1 MAKTPEMLKHR
12 GFPHGLLGTQWQYT
26 LRRANSKVTPLKA
39 WPRHRT
45 MDQTVALADI
55 GFVQA
60 LYQYFGTTPF
70 QRGNLD
76 GERLC
81 RLFGREL
88 LPAERGFDPESY
100 EALLKFNEP
109 LARKNFPQA
118 FEDEKKDASVTR
130 NAGKSRGD
138 EQR

>member
-1 MAKTPEMLKHR
+1 MAKTPEMPKHR
-12 GFPHGLLGTQWQYT
+12 RFPAGLLGTQWQYT
-26 LRRANSKVTPLKA
+26 LRRANPKPTVLSA

-55 GFVQA
+55 GFVEAVWQH
-60 LYQYFGTTPF
+60 FGTEPF

-81 RLFGREL
+81 RLFGREV
-88 LPAERGFDPESY
+88 LPAERAFDPASY
-100 EALLKFNEP
+100 FALLKLNVA

-118 FEDEKKDASVTR
+118 FEDTME
-130 NAGKSRGD
+130 AGKP
-138 EQR
+138 

>member
-1 MAKTPEMLKHR
+1 MAKTPEMPKHR
-12 GFPHGLLGTQWQYT
+12 GFPAGMLGTQWQFT
-26 LRRANSKVTPLKA
+26 LRRANSKVTPLSA

-45 MDQTVALADI
+45 MDQTVGLADI
-55 GFVQA
+55 EFVQA
-60 LYQYFGTTPF
+60 LFQYFGTAPF

-88 LPAERGFDPESY
+88 LPAERGFDPASY
-100 EALLKFNEP
+100 EALLKLNVP

-118 FEDEKKDASVTR
+118 FEEEKKDAGAARV
-130 NAGKSRGD
+130 NGKSRVD
-138 EQR
+138 

>member
-1 MAKTPEMLKHR
+1 MAKTPEMPKHR
-12 GFPHGLLGTQWQYT
+12 GFPAGLLGTQWQFT
-26 LRRANSKVTPLKA
+26 LRRANSKVTPLTA

-60 LYQYFGTTPF
+60 LWQYFGTAPF

-88 LPAERGFDPESY
+88 LPAERGFDPASY
-100 EALLKFNEP
+100 EALLKFNEA

-118 FEDEKKDASVTR
+118 FEGEKTDAG
-130 NAGKSRGD
+130 AARGIKKTA
-138 EQR
+138 E

>member
-1 MAKTPEMLKHR
+1 MAKTPEMPKHR
-12 GFPHGLLGTQWQYT
+12 GFPPGLLGTQWQFT
-26 LRRANSKVTPLKA
+26 LRRANSKVTPLTA
-39 WPRHRT
+39 WPRQRT

-60 LYQYFGTTPF
+60 LWQYFGTTPF

-88 LPAERGFDPESY
+88 LPAERGFDPASY
-100 EALLKFNEP
+100 EGLLKFNEA

-118 FEDEKKDASVTR
+118 FEDEKKDASPARV
-130 NAGKSRGD
+130 SRKTA
-138 EQR
+138 E

>member
-1 MAKTPEMLKHR
+1 MAKTPEMPKHR
-12 GFPHGLLGTQWQYT
+12 GFPAGLLGTQWQFT
-26 LRRANSKVTPLKA
+26 LRRANSKVTALTN
-39 WPRHRT
+39 WPRQRT
-45 MDQTVALADI
+45 MDPSVALADI

-60 LYQYFGTTPF
+60 LWQYFGSEPF

-88 LPAERGFDPESY
+88 LPAERGFVPTSY
-100 EALLKFNEP
+100 EAMLKLNVP

-118 FEDEKKDASVTR
+118 FEDALES
-130 NAGKSRGD
+130 
-138 EQR
+138 

>member
-1 MAKTPEMLKHR
+1 MAKTPEMPKHR
-12 GFPHGLLGTQWQYT
+12 GFPAGMLGTQWQFT
-26 LRRANSKVTPLKA
+26 LRRANSKVTPLSA

-45 MDQTVALADI
+45 MDQTVGLADI
-55 GFVQA
+55 EFVQA
-60 LYQYFGTTPF
+60 LFQYFGTAPF

-88 LPAERGFDPESY
+88 LPAERGFDPASY
-100 EALLKFNEP
+100 EALLKLNVP

-118 FEDEKKDASVTR
+118 FEEEKKDAG
-130 NAGKSRGD
+130 AALLD
-138 EQR
+138 

>member
-1 MAKTPEMLKHR
+1 MAKTSEMPKHR
-12 GFPHGLLGTQWQYT
+12 GFPAGMLGTQWQFT
-26 LRRANSKVTPLKA
+26 LRRANSKVTPLSA

-45 MDQTVALADI
+45 MDQTVGLADI
-55 GFVQA
+55 EFVQA
-60 LYQYFGTTPF
+60 LFQYFGTAPF

-88 LPAERGFDPESY
+88 LPAERGFDPASY
-100 EALLKFNEP
+100 EALLKLNVP

-118 FEDEKKDASVTR
+118 FEEEKKDAGAARV
-130 NAGKSRGD
+130 NGKSRD
-138 EQR
+138 D

>member
-1 MAKTPEMLKHR
+1 MAKTPEMPKHR
-12 GFPHGLLGTQWQYT
+12 GFPPGLLGTQWQFT
-26 LRRANSKVTPLKA
+26 LRRANSKVTPLTA
-39 WPRHRT
+39 WPRQRT

-60 LYQYFGTTPF
+60 LWQYFGTTPF

-88 LPAERGFDPESY
+88 LPAERGFDPASY
-100 EALLKFNEP
+100 EGLLKLNEA

-118 FEDEKKDASVTR
+118 FEDEKKDASTARVTR
-130 NAGKSRGD
+130 KTG
-138 EQR
+138 E

>member
-1 MAKTPEMLKHR
+1 
-12 GFPHGLLGTQWQYT
+12 
-26 LRRANSKVTPLKA
+26 
-39 WPRHRT
+39 
-45 MDQTVALADI
+45 VALADI

-60 LYQYFGTTPF
+60 LWQYFGTTPF

-88 LPAERGFDPESY
+88 LPAERGFDPASY
-100 EALLKFNEP
+100 EGLLKLNEA

-118 FEDEKKDASVTR
+118 FEEEKKDASAARSIRKT
-130 NAGKSRGD
+130 A
-138 EQR
+138 E

>member
-1 MAKTPEMLKHR
+1 MAKTPEMPKHR
-12 GFPHGLLGTQWQYT
+12 GFPAGLLGTQWQFT
-26 LRRANSKVTPLKA
+26 LRRANSKVTPLTA

-45 MDQTVALADI
+45 MDQSVALADI

-60 LYQYFGTTPF
+60 LWQYFGTAPF

-88 LPAERGFDPESY
+88 LPVERGFDPASY

-118 FEDEKKDASVTR
+118 FEDEKTDAGAARSTR
-130 NAGKSRGD
+130 KTA
-138 EQR
+138 E